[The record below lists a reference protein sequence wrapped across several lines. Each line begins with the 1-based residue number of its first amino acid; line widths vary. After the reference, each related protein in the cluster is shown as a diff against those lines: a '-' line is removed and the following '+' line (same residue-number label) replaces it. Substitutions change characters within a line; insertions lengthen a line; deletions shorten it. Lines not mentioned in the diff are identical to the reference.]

1 MNDGKFSS
9 RRTPLITGMVIMI
22 ETKQRDIAERH
33 STVAGIYRL
42 RWLQIKR
49 SGRLGSGAV
58 LALDCC
64 SVQISIGA
72 ILMWRLSILYKDFWF
87 CQAVERTKPHLK
99 YLNSSIFRSTVG
111 NFCRWAAGYK
121 LELHLEQYRPL
132 NGLTFNQQVAK
143 SCGMGLPREISASKH
158 HLPGGRPFGRAARTG
173 SVEPLTGVFARGGAF
188 RNQI

>member
-1 MNDGKFSS
+1 MNDVKFSS
-9 RRTPLITGMVIMI
+9 RGTPLITGMIFMI
-22 ETKQRDIAERH
+22 KTKQRDLSERRSKRH
-33 STVAGIYRL
+33 STIAGIYRL
-42 RWLQIKR
+42 RRLQIKH

-64 SVQISIGA
+64 SVKISIGA

-132 NGLTFNQQVAK
+132 NGL
-143 SCGMGLPREISASKH
+143 
-158 HLPGGRPFGRAARTG
+158 
-173 SVEPLTGVFARGGAF
+173 AF
-188 RNQI
+188 RFLQGDSWWFTSRLLAWLTMRPIGCASFLRNP